1 MKAQTEKE
9 LWQEKYDANLARATA
24 KPLEER
30 IAWTATHL
38 PQAKRIDKGTCK
50 PATFGKNPS

>member
-30 IAWTATHL
+30 VAWTKAHL
-38 PQAKRIDKGTCK
+38 PGPRKINQVATT
-50 PATFGKNPS
+50 ATFGKNPS